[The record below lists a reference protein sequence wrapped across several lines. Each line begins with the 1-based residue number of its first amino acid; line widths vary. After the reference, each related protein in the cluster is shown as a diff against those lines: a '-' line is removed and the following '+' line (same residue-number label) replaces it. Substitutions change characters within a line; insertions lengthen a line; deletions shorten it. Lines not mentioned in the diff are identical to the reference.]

1 MCHLFRNKGQ
11 TNPTFHNS
19 VCNAKGKRCLCAVL
33 VMREL
38 TFKVCTGKFRAMLSM
53 IVQIE
58 SNEACFNCR
67 GEAYL
72 MKRSIKHSRTQNCII
87 IYMFYT
93 AIRIPAQSEDFLIA
107 VFVLITFVFNHDSL
121 ILFSCAKCK
130 YEFER

>member
-1 MCHLFRNKGQ
+1 MSSIQEQRADKSD
-11 TNPTFHNS
+11 FHNS
-19 VCNAKGKRCLCAVL
+19 VCPAKGKRCLCAVL

-72 MKRSIKHSRTQNCII
+72 MKLSIKHSRTHSCII
-87 IYMFYT
+87 IHIFYT
-93 AIRIPAQSEDFLIA
+93 AIRISAQSEDFLIA
-107 VFVLITFVFNHDSL
+107 VFVLITFVFNHDSSRIQL
-121 ILFSCAKCK
+121 ASANLRNYFI
-130 YEFER
+130 

>member
-72 MKRSIKHSRTQNCII
+72 MKLSINTVELRTVLL
-87 IYMFYT
+87 YT
-93 AIRIPAQSEDFLIA
+93 CSTLRLGFQPKVRIF
-107 VFVLITFVFNHDSL
+107 
-121 ILFSCAKCK
+121 
-130 YEFER
+130 

>member
-1 MCHLFRNKGQ
+1 
-11 TNPTFHNS
+11 
-19 VCNAKGKRCLCAVL
+19 
-33 VMREL
+33 MREP

-58 SNEACFNCR
+58 SNEACFNCL

-72 MKRSIKHSRTQNCII
+72 MKLSIKHSRTQNCII
-87 IYMFYT
+87 IHMFYT
-93 AIRIPAQSEDFLIA
+93 AIRISAQSEDFLIA

-121 ILFSCAKCK
+121 IVFSCATCK

>member
-58 SNEACFNCR
+58 S
-67 GEAYL
+67 
-72 MKRSIKHSRTQNCII
+72 KISS
-87 IYMFYT
+87 
-93 AIRIPAQSEDFLIA
+93 
-107 VFVLITFVFNHDSL
+107 SL
-121 ILFSCAKCK
+121 GIFAEMPPIL
-130 YEFER
+130 

>member
-72 MKRSIKHSRTQNCII
+72 MKLSIKHSRTQNCIVI
-87 IYMFYT
+87 HMFYAT
-93 AIRIPAQSEDFLIA
+93 IRISAQGGLIA
-107 VFVLITFVFNHDSL
+107 VFVLHTDLVL
-121 ILFSCAKCK
+121 
-130 YEFER
+130 